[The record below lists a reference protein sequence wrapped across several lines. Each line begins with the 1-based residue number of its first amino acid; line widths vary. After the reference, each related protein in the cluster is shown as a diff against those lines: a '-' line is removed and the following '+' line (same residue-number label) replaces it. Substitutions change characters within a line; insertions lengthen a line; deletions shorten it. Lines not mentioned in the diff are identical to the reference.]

1 MNFKT
6 DLIQKIIN
14 ESIETKENL
23 NKKILKNILLSVN
36 KYISCVKNKKK
47 ILICGNGGSAA
58 DSQHF
63 AAELVSK
70 FKLERNGLPA
80 ISLTSNTSTI
90 TAVGNDYSFDR
101 IFARQIEAI
110 GQKGDILFIISTSG
124 NSENIIKA
132 IKTAKT
138 LGIYIIGLTGKSG
151 GKMANTCDILL
162 QVPSENTPRIQECHI
177 MIIHIICELIEK
189 AFYKK

>member
-1 MNFKT
+1 MNSKKLVKT
-6 DLIQKIIN
+6 IIGK
-14 ESIETKENL
+14 SIETKKKFSEKPLENIIL
-23 NKKILKNILLSVN
+23 AANKC
-36 KYISCVKNKKK
+36 ISCIKNRGK

-70 FKLERNGLPA
+70 FKLERRGLPA
-80 ISLTSNTSTI
+80 ISLTTNTSTI
-90 TAVGNDYSFDR
+90 TAIGNDYSFEK
-101 IFARQIEAI
+101 IFSRQIESI
-110 GQKGDILFIISTSG
+110 GQKNDILFVISTSG
-124 NSENIIKA
+124 NSKNILESIKA
-132 IKTAKT
+132 AKKMK
-138 LGIYIIGLTGKSG
+138 IFVIGLTGKSG
-151 GKMANTCDILL
+151 GKMKNTCDITL